1 MWSTG
6 NFIKPTKPNG
16 ITPEGFTAA
25 WAERTALYLSDIETV
40 PPKTWKKIMAAAM
53 KIVEEKKGAVLRPA
67 VQAAPASLRRQIVD
81 ADESD

>member
-6 NFIKPTKPNG
+6 NFIKPTKANG

-25 WAERTALYLSDIETV
+25 LAERTALYLSDIETL
-40 PPKTWKKIMAAAM
+40 PLKTWEKIVVATM
-53 KIVEEKKGAVLRPA
+53 KIVEETKGAVSRPA
-67 VQAAPASLRRQIVD
+67 VQADQTSLHHQIVN